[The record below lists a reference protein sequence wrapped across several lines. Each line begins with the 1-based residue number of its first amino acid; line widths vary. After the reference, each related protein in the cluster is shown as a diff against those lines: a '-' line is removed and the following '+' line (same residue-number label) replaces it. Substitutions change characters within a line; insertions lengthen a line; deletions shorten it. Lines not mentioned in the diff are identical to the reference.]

1 MVDDHDIREV
11 ADALSEMDREFDA
24 DHVASILY
32 DLLAGVSAEDILED
46 LQVEDDE

>member
-1 MVDDHDIREV
+1 MIEEDVRTV
-11 ADALSEMDREFDA
+11 ADFLMESEREFDA
-24 DHVASILY
+24 PHVAAILY